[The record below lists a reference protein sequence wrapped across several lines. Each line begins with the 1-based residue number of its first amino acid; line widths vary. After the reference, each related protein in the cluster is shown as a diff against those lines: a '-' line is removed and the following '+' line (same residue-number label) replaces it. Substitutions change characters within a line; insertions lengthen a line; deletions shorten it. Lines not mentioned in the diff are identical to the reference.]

1 MEAEFVCVC
10 DIRKEAPT
18 VIQELNDA
26 QVSVVHVAGN
36 SKNAADD
43 KLRQAMRR
51 FADISCA
58 NPLNAS
64 WPHPATVVLISG
76 DINFATDLSD
86 LRYRYVTS
94 ISIEHTNFETIPYM
108 QLLDFEKWNLVH
120 LLN

>member
-1 MEAEFVCVC
+1 MPKGRSALVAVQRIREKFFVGHLEAEFVCVC

-86 LRYRYVTS
+86 LRYR
-94 ISIEHTNFETIPYM
+94 
-108 QLLDFEKWNLVH
+108 
-120 LLN
+120 